1 MDSESIPN
9 AAPLPSNF
17 TNAAQAVNPASAPRV
32 VVEPQRVLTIKPSL
46 IAALLLRIVL
56 CAILIGV
63 VIGALQVA
71 NKLAGFDIIAYLLK
85 AGRDAS
91 TNLQALVPDFAAL
104 LSNALSSLNTALMAI
119 AVLVAAVVVL
129 RAIPL
134 VAKRWVLY
142 EDRLECSHGLKDR
155 MAPLA
160 AIALVGSKR
169 YLPFFDIGSI
179 TVVLSG
185 ISNQPITIPM
195 VIGAD
200 AKAERIRTVQRA
212 AQEGWMR
219 QSVQIQNQTR

>member
-1 MDSESIPN
+1 MDSEPIPN
-9 AAPLPSNF
+9 AEPLPSNF
-17 TNAAQAVNPASAPRV
+17 TNAAQAVNPASAPHIPA
-32 VVEPQRVLTIKPSL
+32 EPQRVLTIKPSL
-46 IAALLLRIVL
+46 IAAIFLRVVMYT
-56 CAILIGV
+56 ILIGV

-71 NKLAGFDIIAYLLK
+71 NRLAGFDTIAYLLQT
-85 AGRDAS
+85 GRDAS
-91 TNLQALVPDFAAL
+91 TNLQALVPDFAAM
-104 LSNALSSLNTALMAI
+104 LSNTLSSLRTALMAI
-119 AVLVAAVVVL
+119 VVLVAAVIVL

-134 VAKRWVLY
+134 VTKRWVLY

-200 AKAERIRTVQRA
+200 AKAERIRTIQRA
-212 AQEGWMR
+212 KQEEWQQM
-219 QSVQIQNQTR
+219 QNPTR